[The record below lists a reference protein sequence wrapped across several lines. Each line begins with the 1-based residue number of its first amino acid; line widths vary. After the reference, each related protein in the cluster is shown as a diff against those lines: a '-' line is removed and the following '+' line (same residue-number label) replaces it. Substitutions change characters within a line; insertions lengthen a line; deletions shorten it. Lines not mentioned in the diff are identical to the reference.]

1 MSTRSSLKALQF
13 SMTYK
18 PRAPTIPPI
27 TRQRA
32 KLYIMSSWYPSRRA
46 KAVATP
52 TPMITPSAVKRP
64 CQVTSIPQLL
74 KITGSM
80 PMSIES
86 SIVSIIVLH
95 NVPCRTCL
103 VGQAPQLAGITRVG
117 RCLAGHQR
125 ASRGNFSPKPASR
138 HPERRCQPGDDQ
150 RRARPDQIVAAV
162 SLDRDAGELAL
173 TEKAVLV
180 ITHPDALALVEL
192 DGLGFEAGECQ
203 QGRSRRC

>member
-46 KAVATP
+46 NAVATA

-64 CQVTSIPQLL
+64 CQVTSIPQSL

-80 PMSIES
+80 PMSIERNIKS
-86 SIVSIIVLH
+86 VL
-95 NVPCRTCL
+95 VLQGLGSGTRL
-103 VGQAPQLAGITRVG
+103 AGQALQLASITRVG
-117 RCLAGHQR
+117 RCLAGHHC
-125 ASRGNFSPKPASR
+125 ASRGNFSPKPPSR
-138 HPERRCQPGDDQ
+138 HPERRHQAGQDQ
-150 RRARPDQIVAAV
+150 RRARPDQIVAPV
-162 SLDRDAGELAL
+162 SLDSDAGEFAL
-173 TEKAVLV
+173 TEKAVV
-180 ITHPDALALVEL
+180 VTAHPDTLARL
-192 DGLGFEAGECQ
+192 
-203 QGRSRRC
+203 